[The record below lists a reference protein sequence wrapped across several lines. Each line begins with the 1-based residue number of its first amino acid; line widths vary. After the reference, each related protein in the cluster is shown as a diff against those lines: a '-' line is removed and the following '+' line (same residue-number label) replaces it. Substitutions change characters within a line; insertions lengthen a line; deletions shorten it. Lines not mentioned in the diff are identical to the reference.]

1 MFNPG
6 FVVCFIAVPGGY
18 SMLTYLLMIS
28 GEEDKGKFELLYE
41 KYRKLMFHV
50 ANQILEDPYLAEDA
64 VHHAFLKIIE
74 NLDKI
79 DNVQSHKTK
88 SYIVTIVKN
97 RAINLYNHRRRH
109 VMVPLEEIQY
119 NLASEMD
126 AQEDMDS
133 VTNAVINLPII
144 YQEVLKFKYVQEL
157 SNTEIAQMLDISEA
171 TVRKR
176 LERSK
181 KKLEEILEK
190 EDHPDEI

>member
-1 MFNPG
+1 
-6 FVVCFIAVPGGY
+6 
-18 SMLTYLLMIS
+18 MLTYLLMIS

-79 DNVQSHKTK
+79 DDVQSHKTK

-97 RAINLYNHRRRH
+97 RALNLYNHRRRH
-109 VMVPLEEIQY
+109 VMVPLEEIEY
-119 NLASEMD
+119 NLASEEMD
-126 AQEDMDS
+126 AQEDMNS
-133 VTNAVINLPII
+133 LTTAVIKLPII
-144 YQEVLKFKYVQEL
+144 YQEVLKLKYVQEF
-157 SNTEIAQMLDISEA
+157 SNAEIVQMLDISEA

>member
-1 MFNPG
+1 M
-6 FVVCFIAVPGGY
+6 I
-18 SMLTYLLMIS
+18 TYFLMIIET
-28 GEEDKGKFELLYE
+28 EEDKEKFELLYE
-41 KYRKLMFHV
+41 KYKKLMFYI

-79 DNVQSHKTK
+79 DDVQSHKTK

-97 RAINLYNHRRRH
+97 RAINLYNHRRKH
-109 VMVPLEEIQY
+109 VVVPLEEVQY
-119 NLASEMD
+119 SLAGD
-126 AQEDMDS
+126 LNAQEDLDDL
-133 VTNAVINLPII
+133 TKAIIQLPVI
-144 YQEVLKFKYVQEL
+144 YQEVLKLKYIQEF
-157 SNTEIAQMLDISEA
+157 SNAEVAQMLDISEA

-190 EDHPDEI
+190 EDHPDEL

>member
-1 MFNPG
+1 
-6 FVVCFIAVPGGY
+6 
-18 SMLTYLLMIS
+18 
-28 GEEDKGKFELLYE
+28 
-41 KYRKLMFHV
+41 
-50 ANQILEDPYLAEDA
+50 
-64 VHHAFLKIIE
+64 
-74 NLDKI
+74 
-79 DNVQSHKTK
+79 
-88 SYIVTIVKN
+88 
-97 RAINLYNHRRRH
+97 
-109 VMVPLEEIQY
+109 MVPLEEIQY